1 MVSNSARPAMKAASW
16 VRLSSW
22 SGSFLQPGTGS
33 AGRRRFRGRAPAKTS
48 IVFVFMA
55 RTYGRKK
62 RETGLEAK
70 SIVGPSR

>member
-1 MVSNSARPAMKAASW
+1 
-16 VRLSSW
+16 
-22 SGSFLQPGTGS
+22 
-33 AGRRRFRGRAPAKTS
+33 
-48 IVFVFMA
+48 VFMA